1 MGKKFPAVCNK
12 ILFIYF
18 LKVYLCHDH
27 DTGSELAVKQ
37 VEVGLLN
44 TATQRVR
51 QHLNLFFLLGYVLV
65 QNLGS
70 IVISNNTIYRGLCN
84 DAPSF
89 KDTIHRVQVASHFL
103 QSYQS
108 EQTRWRECTLRLPTA
123 RKVTR
128 GGKMKVA
135 FLAGGDF
142 HVAHCRI
149 SLAVLSLRKTK
160 VYSE

>member
-1 MGKKFPAVCNK
+1 MCNK
-12 ILFIYF
+12 IYLFIYF

-44 TATQRVR
+44 TATQKVR

-70 IVISNNTIYRGLCN
+70 IVILNNTIYRGLCN

-89 KDTIHRVQVASHFL
+89 KDTVHRVQVASHFL
-103 QSYQS
+103 QLYQS
-108 EQTRWRECTLRLPTA
+108 EQTRWREGTLRLPTV

-135 FLAGGDF
+135 FLAGSDF
-142 HVAHCRI
+142 HAAHCRI